1 MAKLYRVKFIPQNLI
16 ILNGNTYFADQEY
29 EVVLT
34 DKQGTALK
42 DSMKIISSTLI
53 GEEPEKNL
61 EKTETKKG
69 RPSTKRG

>member
-1 MAKLYRVKFIPQNLI
+1 MAKLYRVKFIPENLI

-29 EVVLT
+29 EAVFT

-42 DSMKIISSTLI
+42 NSMKIISSTLI
-53 GEEPEKNL
+53 GEEPDKTN
-61 EKTETKKG
+61 KTETKKS